1 MNKKISVIYSF
12 RNEESV
18 IPELIKRTLNALKD
32 TGLEYEIIFVDDAS
46 NDRSGELLNN
56 YAKSDQ
62 SIKVITMSN
71 RFGQTQC
78 LIAGLAKA
86 SGDCAIY
93 LDSDLQDPPE
103 LFSKLV
109 DKWKEGHEVVST
121 RRTSRAGENPLK
133 MILTKLGYLGWNKIS
148 KINLPIESG
157 DYKLVDRKV
166 INVLKDIKEEDPF
179 IRGLVTWAGYRHAFV
194 DYDRDARHS
203 GETHFPF
210 WGGDPIETFIIGA
223 TAFSIV
229 PLYLAFIISI
239 IFLFITLGH
248 SVYTVINSTF
258 DLWKFLVL
266 TGISFNFFCLGV
278 IGAYIGRI
286 HFQSRKRPLY
296 IIKNTQNF
304 T

>member
-1 MNKKISVIYSF
+1 MTQKVSIIYSF

-18 IPELIKRTLNALKD
+18 IPELMKRTLASLKE
-32 TGLEYEIIFVDDAS
+32 TGLDYEVIFVNDAS
-46 NDRSGELLNN
+46 TDRSREILEN

-62 SIKVITMSN
+62 SIKLINMSN

-78 LIAGLAKA
+78 LIAGLTYC

-103 LFSKLV
+103 LFSNLV
-109 DKWKEGHEVVST
+109 EKWQEGFQVVST
-121 RRTSRAGENPLK
+121 KRTSRAGENPLK
-133 MILTKLGYLGWNKIS
+133 MLLTKLGYIGWNKIS

-166 INVLKDIKEEDPF
+166 INILKEIKEEDPF
-179 IRGLVTWAGYRHAFV
+179 IRGLVTWAGFKHSFIE
-194 DYDRDARHS
+194 YDRDARHS

-239 IFLFITLGH
+239 IFIVVTVG
-248 SVYTVINSTF
+248 YTIYSALQMSI
-258 DLWKFLVL
+258 DPWKILIL
-266 TGISFNFFCLGV
+266 LGISFNFFCLGV

-296 IIKNTQNF
+296 IIENTQNF